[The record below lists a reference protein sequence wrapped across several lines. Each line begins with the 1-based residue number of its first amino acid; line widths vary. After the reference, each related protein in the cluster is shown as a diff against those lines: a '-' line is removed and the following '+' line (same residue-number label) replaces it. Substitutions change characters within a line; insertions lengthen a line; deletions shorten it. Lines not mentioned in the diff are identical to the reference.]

1 MPRGK
6 AGVSPATPSAHRASR
21 AAWASILGHRT
32 ALGLLTVLAL
42 ALSWPLPA
50 RLNGWVPGVP
60 QWAFDEFT
68 FVWNIW
74 YFKYAAVDRL
84 VDPLRTELIYYPL
97 GIDLILYTYN
107 LFNALVAQPVYLALN
122 LVVASN
128 TVLWLSTVLSGY
140 GTYLLVCWLL
150 AHNNPRAAERGGHV
164 RGQRWDEAPT
174 LAALLAG
181 ILYAFAS
188 NRAVYMTLGHYDMVT
203 TQWIPFYALALLQ
216 ALAPHRPPAHRLR
229 SGALAG
235 LFFALAGLAEMIVA
249 VFLAIFTLIVLLV
262 HGREILAGRPRSSR
276 AAPPPGLGLA
286 ALALAGAVAFLLW
299 SPVLIPILRQFI
311 TQDFALKGWGEAI
324 PLSTDLLGWFTPTVL
339 HPVFGGDLV
348 AELRRVQLRALEG
361 GVTGFRDINTVFIG
375 WATGLLALVG
385 FLAFRRQVRIWAW
398 TALVFGLFTLGPFL
412 QINGRYRFDL
422 DGVETSFPL
431 PYALLH
437 YIPIVRANRAPNRNS
452 VLLML
457 GVAVLVGYGV
467 YWLSRRAWGRR
478 QEERGGAPAAVSPRA
493 PSLPRALLTR
503 SGLLAGLLGLLIL
516 FEHLAVPLPLS
527 DARVPEVYT
536 QIAADPRPVSVMHL
550 PLGWRNSFGTLGPE
564 RTRLQYYQTVHQKPM
579 LGGNISRAPD
589 FKMDYFRRIP
599 LFQALVEVQSKGQVD
614 PALVQAAKT
623 QAPELVYLYNIGY
636 VLLFPAIPQRFPY
649 ADTWQESWRLAWEI
663 LPLEREPFWTG
674 QGIRA
679 YRTVQPPGTD
689 RFQLRLGEPGTFP
702 YRAEGWDGAET
713 DTIYGQ
719 PAIWATG
726 TESCLLIPLRQ
737 VQDQATYTLT
747 VDLHPFAYPNGP
759 TQVATAVVN
768 GQTLD
773 PLELADGWQT
783 RSWSVP
789 GAALRNTVNRV
800 CLRWAYAAVPRQ
812 VIPGHRAI
820 GTTGTALPVD
830 VEVKSFP
837 EGAFIALFDPEGR
850 MVDGSAGRRG
860 LNVTVLDPESG
871 AVLAKEGFDTA
882 ANEYES
888 QKLAQFLA
896 EIPPGRIVIVAAKG
910 AGWLRLTAEAV
921 EALRDL
927 GADVTQAALQE
938 RYLALVGVQGSPPG
952 SAAWVLHPQEAFLR
966 IGLNPDRRS
975 LAAAVGRVWI
985 GR

>member
-1 MPRGK
+1 MSPVPGPRQSTGI
-6 AGVSPATPSAHRASR
+6 VSSGRVGHRA
-21 AAWASILGHRT
+21 
-32 ALGLLTVLAL
+32 ALGLFTVLAL

-50 RLNGWVPGVP
+50 RLSGWVPGVP

-84 VDPLRTELIYYPL
+84 VDPLRTDLIYYPL
-97 GIDLILYTYN
+97 GIDLVLYTYN
-107 LFNALVAQPVYLALN
+107 IFNALVAQPVHLALG

-128 TVLWLSTVLSGY
+128 MTLWLSTVLSGY
-140 GTYLLVCWLL
+140 GTYLLVRWLL
-150 AHNNPRAAERGGHV
+150 AREE
-164 RGQRWDEAPT
+164 GQLPPSSPSARLAHY
-174 LAALLAG
+174 AALVAG
-181 ILYAFAS
+181 LVYAFAS

-216 ALAPHRPPAHRLR
+216 ALDPRRRPSLRLR

-235 LFFALAGLAEMIVA
+235 LFFAFAGLAEMIVA

-262 HGREILAGRPRSSR
+262 GWRELVGVPGGEKAWAGRPFRWT
-276 AAPPPGLGLA
+276 LGVLV
-286 ALALAGAVAFLLW
+286 LAGAVAFLLW
-299 SPVLIPILRQFI
+299 SPVLIPILRQFL

-361 GVTGFRDINTVFIG
+361 GVTGFRDINTVFVG
-375 WATGLLALVG
+375 WATGLVALVG
-385 FLAFRRQVRIWAW
+385 FLAFRRQVRIWTW
-398 TALVFGLFTLGPFL
+398 TALVFGIFTLGPFL

-467 YWLSRRAWGRR
+467 YWLSRKAMGRR
-478 QEERGGAPAAVSPRA
+478 RAEGDGPAAIAPPVSRPQAPFAPR
-493 PSLPRALLTR
+493 SLPARSAFLALFLALLV
-503 SGLLAGLLGLLIL
+503 L

-527 DARVPEVYT
+527 DARVPEVYA

-550 PLGWRNSFGTLGPE
+550 PLGWRNSFGTFGPE
-564 RTRLQYYQTVHQKPM
+564 RTRLQYYQTVHGKPM

-589 FKMDYFRRIP
+589 FKMDYFRRLP

-614 PALVQAAKT
+614 PALVQAAKA
-623 QAPELVYLYNIGY
+623 QAEELVYLYNIGY
-636 VLLFPAIPQRFPY
+636 VLLFPAIPQRYPY

-679 YRTVQPPGTD
+679 YRTVQPPGAD
-689 RFQLRLGEPGTFP
+689 RFQIRLGEPGTFP
-702 YRAEGWDGAET
+702 YRAEGWDTAET
-713 DTIYGQ
+713 DTIYGR
-719 PAIWATG
+719 PAIWATEA
-726 TESCLLIPLRQ
+726 ESCLLIPLRQ
-737 VQDQATYTLT
+737 VQDQAAYTLA

-759 TQVATAVVN
+759 TQVATPVVN
-768 GQTLD
+768 GQALQ
-773 PLELADGWQT
+773 PLELAEGWQT
-783 RSWSVP
+783 LSWSVP
-789 GAALRNTVNRV
+789 GTALRNTVNRV
-800 CLRWAYAAVPRQ
+800 CLRWAYTAVPRQ
-812 VIPGHRAI
+812 VIPGHRVI
-820 GTTGTALPVD
+820 GTTGVPLPVD

-837 EGAFIALFDPEGR
+837 EGAFIALFDQEGR

-860 LNVTVLDPESG
+860 FNVTVLDPESG

-882 ANEYES
+882 ANRYES
-888 QKLAQFLA
+888 QRLAQFL
-896 EIPPGRIVIVAAKG
+896 EGIPQGSIVVAAVKG
-910 AGWLRLTAEAV
+910 AGWLHLTPDAV
-921 EALRDL
+921 EGLRSL
-927 GADVTQAALQE
+927 GADVTLEGLQE
-938 RYLALVGVQGSPPG
+938 RYLALVGVKGSPPG
-952 SAAWVLHPQEAFLR
+952 SGAWTLHPQEAFLR

-975 LAAAVGRVWI
+975 LAAAIGDVQI

>member
-1 MPRGK
+1 MSRGK
-6 AGVSPATPSAHRASR
+6 AGVSPGHRSSHRSSR
-21 AAWASILGHRT
+21 AAVSSSPLGHRT

-42 ALSWPLPA
+42 ALSWPLPV

-74 YFKYAAVDRL
+74 YFKYAGVDRL
-84 VDPLRTELIYYPL
+84 MDPLRTELIYYPL
-97 GIDLILYTYN
+97 GIDLVLYTYN
-107 LFNALVAQPVYLALN
+107 LFNALVAQPLSLALN

-150 AHNNPRAAERGGHV
+150 ARGGPLSTSSARLVH
-164 RGQRWDEAPT
+164 P
-174 LAALLAG
+174 AALVAG
-181 ILYAFAS
+181 LVYAFAS
-188 NRAVYMTLGHYDMVT
+188 NRAIYMTLGHYDMVT
-203 TQWIPFYALALLQ
+203 TQWIPFYGLALLQ
-216 ALAPHRPPAHRLR
+216 ALAPHRPPSHRLR

-262 HGREILAGRPRSSR
+262 SRREL
-276 AAPPPGLGLA
+276 LGLPGDRTGVA
-286 ALALAGAVAFLLW
+286 RPLWLALAVLALAGVVAFLLW
-299 SPVLIPILRQFI
+299 SPVLIPILRQFL

-361 GVTGFRDINTVFIG
+361 GVTGFRDINTVFVG

-398 TALVFGLFTLGPFL
+398 TALVFGIFTLGPFL

-467 YWLSRRAWGRR
+467 YWLSRKALGPGR
-478 QEERGGAPAAVSPRA
+478 EEEGGAPAPVASPLATARVPSSPRF
-493 PSLPRALLTR
+493 LPLR
-503 SGLLAGLLGLLIL
+503 SGLLAGLLGLLVL

-527 DARVPEVYT
+527 DARVPEVYA

-550 PLGWRNSFGTLGPE
+550 PLGWRNSFGTFGPE

-614 PALVQAAKT
+614 PALVQAAKA

-702 YRAEGWDGAET
+702 YRAEGWDATET
-713 DTIYGQ
+713 DTIYGR
-719 PAIWATG
+719 PAIWATDR
-726 TESCLLIPLRQ
+726 ESCLLIPLRQ
-737 VQDQATYTLT
+737 VQAQATYTLT
-747 VDLHPFAYPNGP
+747 VDLHPFAYPGGP
-759 TQVATAVVN
+759 TQMATPVVN
-768 GQTLD
+768 GQALE
-773 PLELADGWQT
+773 PLELTEGWQN

-789 GAALRNTVNRV
+789 GTALRNTVNRV
-800 CLRWAYAAVPRQ
+800 CLRWAYTAVPRQ

-860 LNVTVLDPESG
+860 INVTVLDPESG

-921 EALRDL
+921 GALRDL
-927 GADVTQAALQE
+927 GADVTLEALQE
-938 RYLALVGVQGSPPG
+938 RYLALVGVKGSPPG

-975 LAAAVGRVWI
+975 LAAAVGRVRI